1 MAKTIKLK
9 RGFDINLVGKPEK
22 KLADIPQSETFAI
35 KPTDFP
41 HIIQPKI
48 LVHEG
53 DNVKVGTPLLFEK
66 SMERVMFCSPVSGE
80 IVEIKRGARRK
91 VLEIKILADKEMNAE
106 SLQKY
111 SASELAGLSREDAIS
126 HMTKH
131 GVWPQ
136 VIQRPYGIVANP
148 ADTPKAIFVSGF
160 DSHPLAPDVAF
171 TLQDSLEHFKAGMD
185 VLKKLTE
192 GEVHLNLN
200 GSDDLLPAQNVQVN
214 KFEGPHPAGNVGVQI
229 HHIDPISKGDL
240 IWTVSPYGVAQIG
253 QLFMEGEYP
262 SSQIIAVTG
271 SEVKAPSYIKVRQGT
286 CLNKVIEEMVGAG
299 NNRIISGN
307 PLTGESVGA
316 EGYLG
321 YYHHQMTVIPE
332 GDYEE
337 FMGWL
342 LPSTKKLSFHRTLG
356 LLSFLNRKKEHVV
369 DTNQHGEERNFVVTG
384 SFEQVL
390 PMDILP
396 MYLFKA
402 IMAEDFEEMEA
413 LGIYELIEEDIA
425 LCEFIDVSKNEL
437 QEVLR
442 EGIDLIR
449 TS

>member
-1 MAKTIKLK
+1 MAKTVKLK
-9 RGFDINLVGKPEK
+9 QGFDINLVGKPEK
-22 KLADIPQSETFAI
+22 KLADISQSETFAI
-35 KPTDFP
+35 KPSDFP

-53 DNVKVGTPLLFEK
+53 DNVKVGTPLLYEK
-66 SMERVMFCSPVSGE
+66 TMADVMFCSPVSGE
-80 IVEIKRGARRK
+80 IVEIKRGARRR
-91 VLEIKILADKEMNAE
+91 VLELKILADKEMEAE
-106 SLQKY
+106 SFQKY
-111 SASELAGLSREDAIS
+111 SASELASLSREEAIA
-126 HMTKH
+126 HMAKH

-136 VIQRPYGIVANP
+136 IIQRPYGVVADP
-148 ADTPKAIFVSGF
+148 SDTPKSIFVSGF

-171 TLQDSLEHFKAGMD
+171 TLKDSLDYFKSGMD

-192 GEVHLNLN
+192 GEVHLNTN
-200 GSDDLLPAQNVQVN
+200 GRDDQLPAQNILEH
-214 KFEGPHPAGNVGVQI
+214 KFAGPHPAGNVGVQI

-253 QLFMEGEYP
+253 QLFIEGEYP

-271 SEVKAPSYIKVRQGT
+271 SQVKEPSYIKVWQGT
-286 CLNKVIEEMVGAG
+286 SLSNIIEEMVEPG

-307 PLTGESVGA
+307 ALTGESVGA

-321 YYHHQMTVIPE
+321 YYHHQVTVIPE
-332 GDYEE
+332 GDQEE

-342 LPSTKKLSFHRTLG
+342 LPSAKKLSFHRTLG
-356 LLSFLNRKKEHVV
+356 MFSFLNRKKELVV
-369 DTNQHGEERNFVVTG
+369 DTNQHGEHRNFVMTG
-384 SFEQVL
+384 SFEKVV

-396 MYLFKA
+396 MHLFKA

-413 LGIYELIEEDIA
+413 LGIYEVVEEDIA
-425 LCEFIDVSKNEL
+425 LCEFVDVSKNEL

-449 TS
+449 NS

>member
-1 MAKTIKLK
+1 MVKTIKLK
-9 RGFDINLVGKPEK
+9 RGFDINLVGKSEK
-22 KLADIPQSETFAI
+22 KLADIPQSETFAV
-35 KPTDFP
+35 KPADFP
-41 HIIQPKI
+41 HVIQPKI

-53 DNVKVGTPLLFEK
+53 DSIKVGTPLFYEK
-66 SMERVMFCSPVSGE
+66 RMEQVMFCSPVSGE
-80 IVEIKRGARRK
+80 ILEIKRGERRK
-91 VLEIKILADKEMNAE
+91 VLEIKILGDREMEVE
-106 SLQKY
+106 SFKSY
-111 SASELAGLSREDAIS
+111 SYNELAGLSRDEAIA
-126 HMTKH
+126 HMSRH

-136 VIQRPYGIVANP
+136 IIQRPYGIVANP
-148 ADTPKAIFVSGF
+148 TDIPKSIFVSGF
-160 DSHPLAPDVAF
+160 DSHPLAPDVTF
-171 TLQDSLEHFKAGMD
+171 TLRDSLGYFKAGMD
-185 VLKKLTE
+185 VLKKLTK
-192 GEVHLNLN
+192 GEVHLNVN
-200 GSDDLLPAQNVQVN
+200 SSDDPFPVQNIQVN
-214 KFEGPHPAGNVGVQI
+214 KFSGPHPAGNVGVQI
-229 HHIDPISKGDL
+229 HHIDPIAKGEL
-240 IWTVSPYGVAQIG
+240 VWTVSPYGVAQIG
-253 QLFMEGEYP
+253 QLFIEGTYP
-262 SSQIIAVTG
+262 SSQIIVVAG
-271 SEVKAPSYIKVRQGT
+271 SQVNYPSYTKVRQGT
-286 CLNKVIEEMVGAG
+286 CLNKIIEKMVKSG

-321 YYHHQMTVIPE
+321 YYHHQVTVIPE

-337 FMGWL
+337 FLGWI
-342 LPSTKKLSFHRTLG
+342 LPSTKKLSFYRTLG
-356 LLSFLNRKKEHVV
+356 LLSFLNRKKEYVV
-369 DTNQHGEERNFVVTG
+369 DTNQHGEHRNFVVTG
-384 SFEQVL
+384 SFEQVV

>member
-22 KLADIPQSETFAI
+22 KLADISQSETFAI

-48 LVHEG
+48 VVHEG
-53 DNVKVGTPLLFEK
+53 DNVKVGTPLFFEK
-66 SMERVMFCSPVSGE
+66 SMEQVMFCSPVSGE
-80 IVEIKRGARRK
+80 VVEIKRGARRK
-91 VLEIKILADKEMNAE
+91 VLEIKILADKEMEKE
-106 SLQKY
+106 SFQKY
-111 SASELAGLSREDAIS
+111 SASSLAGLSREDAITQ
-126 HMTKH
+126 MTER

-136 VIQRPYGIVANP
+136 IIQRPYGIVANP
-148 ADTPKAIFVSGF
+148 SDTPNSVFVSGF

-171 TLQDSLEHFKAGMD
+171 TLQDRMEYFKAGMD

-192 GEVHLNLN
+192 GKVHLNLN
-200 GSDDLLPAQNVQVN
+200 GSEEELPAQDVQVN
-214 KFEGPHPAGNVGVQI
+214 KFEGAHPVGNVGVQI
-229 HHIDPISKGDL
+229 HHVDPISKGDL
-240 IWTVSPYGVAQIG
+240 VWTVSPYGVAQIG
-253 QLFMEGEYP
+253 QLFLEGEYP

-271 SEVKAPSYIKVRQGT
+271 SEVNSPSYIKVRQGT
-286 CLNKVIEEMVGAG
+286 CLNKIIEKMVGPG

-321 YYHHQMTVIPE
+321 YYHHQVTVIPE

-337 FMGWL
+337 FLGWVT
-342 LPSTKKLSFHRTLG
+342 PSTKKLSFHRTLG
-356 LLSFLNRKKEHVV
+356 LLSFLNRKKEYVV

-384 SFEQVL
+384 VFEKVV

-402 IMAEDFEEMEA
+402 IMAEDYEEMEA